1 MNHQILHYL
10 FINFL
15 KNKKSQIVDVGCG
28 NGRDLMFFKKKKIDF
43 FGIDTSKNATL
54 LTRKKLRGKIYK
66 NRIFNEDFV
75 NFDYKKK
82 IRSNFSIYSRFTW
95 HTITKKNEIVFLK
108 KNFKLKN
115 LEYLFIETRSDKDE
129 LCGVGKK
136 ISKNEYI
143 TDHYRRFINKNKLL
157 KLLKKEF

>member
-1 MNHQILHYL
+1 MSKAIYKNFWNKFYKNKKALNEPSNFAL
-10 FINFL
+10 FIYKFL

-82 IRSNFSIYSRFTW
+82 SGQIFQFIQDL
-95 HTITKKNEIVFLK
+95 HGILLQKKM
-108 KNFKLKN
+108 
-115 LEYLFIETRSDKDE
+115 R
-129 LCGVGKK
+129 
-136 ISKNEYI
+136 
-143 TDHYRRFINKNKLL
+143 
-157 KLLKKEF
+157 